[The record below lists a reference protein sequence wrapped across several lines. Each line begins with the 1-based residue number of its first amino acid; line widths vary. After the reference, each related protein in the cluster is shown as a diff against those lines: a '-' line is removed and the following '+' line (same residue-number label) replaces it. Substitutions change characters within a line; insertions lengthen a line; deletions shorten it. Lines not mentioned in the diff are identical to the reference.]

1 MGDTPYTNDLIMR
14 FLRGGSTSGEDAE
27 LARWRGLSV
36 ENEDRFRRLERLWKV
51 TGATLPR
58 AVEANPPSTDALIA
72 AAEAPQPEATP
83 AEDSNVP
90 SVPGRTP
97 GRRRRALSTIAAAAV
112 ITALAFGLGTFTE
125 RARSGLDSLEATE
138 VTTGAGELTTVTL
151 SDGTAVRVGPQS
163 RLQVFREGETRVVQ
177 LDGRAFFSVAP
188 DRARQFVVRT
198 RYGDATALGTRF
210 EVRTERLELR
220 VLVVEGSVR
229 VSAEGAD
236 VDMSAGMMS
245 RSADGERPTTT
256 WVEDP
261 DDLLDWMGRALMFRS
276 TRLGEVVTEIEREYG
291 VEVDL
296 VDPRLLDLAVTATF
310 TDQDLE
316 SVVSV
321 ICGIIGAECS
331 VNADSVRIEERI
343 QAAAPNPSGSGRAPH
358 RSARAHEVALT

>member
-1 MGDTPYTNDLIMR
+1 MSDTPYIDDLILR
-14 FLRGGSTSGEDAE
+14 FLRGVSTPGEEAE
-27 LARWRGLSV
+27 LARRRRFSA
-36 ENEDRFRRLERLWKV
+36 ENEDRFRRLERLWQV
-51 TGATLPR
+51 TEAALPR
-58 AVEANPPSTDALIA
+58 AVETNPPSTDALIA
-72 AAEAPQPEATP
+72 AAEAPESERTP
-83 AEDSNVP
+83 AAADSEVP
-90 SVPGRTP
+90 SVRGGPPR
-97 GRRRRALSTIAAAAV
+97 RRRRALATTAAAAV

-163 RLQVFREGETRVVQ
+163 RLQVFREGETRIVQ
-177 LDGRAFFSVAP
+177 LDGRAFFSVAS

-210 EVRTERLELR
+210 EVRTERLEFR

-236 VDMSAGMMS
+236 VDMGAGMMS

-261 DDLLDWMGRALMFRS
+261 NDLLDWMGRTLMFRS
-276 TRLGEVVTEIEREYG
+276 TRLGEVVAEIEREYG

-296 VDPRLLDLAVTATF
+296 VDPRLLDFAVTATF
-310 TDQDLE
+310 TDQELE

-331 VNADSVRIEERI
+331 VDADSVRIEQRI
-343 QAAAPNPSGSGRAPH
+343 QAAAPNGPGHTPY
-358 RSARAHEVALT
+358 RSARAHKVALT